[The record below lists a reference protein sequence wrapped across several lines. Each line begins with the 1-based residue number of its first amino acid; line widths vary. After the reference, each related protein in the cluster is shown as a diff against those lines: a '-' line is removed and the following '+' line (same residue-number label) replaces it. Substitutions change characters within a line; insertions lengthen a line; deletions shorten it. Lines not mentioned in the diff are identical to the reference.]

1 MQNSVTMK
9 RVIIVIG
16 VLVCLAAAQVVF
28 GQVAEGVIHYETKIN
43 MHRNIPAERE
53 GMKTMIPEFRTVK
66 NQLFFNATETLYK
79 PVIEDEQEEWS
90 GGGGMRMRMRM
101 RMTAPQSETYV
112 NTESQVRTVSQ
123 EFMGKKYLI
132 QDTLKMLPWKFG
144 TETKT
149 ILGYECKQAYFTEE
163 VKITMGTQE
172 ETRNVEITAWYTDK
186 IKPFLGPDRY
196 NTLPG
201 TVLALDING
210 GERVTLAVKIENRPL
225 KKNELKA
232 PSSGTKVTQEE
243 YQKMVSEQMEKMRQG
258 GANVFIRN

>member
-90 GGGGMRMRMRM
+90 GGGGMRM

>member
-9 RVIIVIG
+9 RLIIVIG

-90 GGGGMRMRMRM
+90 GGGGMRM

>member
-90 GGGGMRMRMRM
+90 GGGGMRMRFS
-101 RMTAPQSETYV
+101 APQSETYV
-112 NTESQVRTVSQ
+112 NTESQIRTVLQ
-123 EFMGKKYLI
+123 EFMGKKYLVE
-132 QDTLKMLPWKFG
+132 DTLKMLPWKFG

>member
-1 MQNSVTMK
+1 MK
-9 RVIIVIG
+9 RILIVIG
-16 VLVCLAAAQVVF
+16 VLVCLAAAHMVF
-28 GQVAEGVIHYETKIN
+28 GQVAEGVIHFETKIN

-79 PVIEDEQEEWS
+79 PVIEDEEEEWT
-90 GGGGMRMRMRM
+90 GGGGMRMRFS
-101 RMTAPQSETYV
+101 APQSETYI
-112 NTESQVRTVSQ
+112 NTESQLRTVSQ

-132 QDTLKMLPWKFG
+132 EDTLKMSPWKFG

-163 VKITMGTQE
+163 VQVMMGPQQ
-172 ETRNVEITAWYTDK
+172 ETRTIEITAWYTDK
-186 IKPFLGPDRY
+186 IRPFLGPDRF

-201 TVLALDING
+201 TVLAVDVNG
-210 GERVTLAVKIENRPL
+210 GERVTLAVKIEDKPL
-225 KKNELKA
+225 KKSELKA

-243 YQKMVSEQMEKMRQG
+243 YRKLVAEQMEKMRQSG
-258 GANVFIRN
+258 GNMIIRN

>member
-90 GGGGMRMRMRM
+90 GGGGMRM

-210 GERVTLAVKIENRPL
+210 GERVTLAVKIENRLL